1 MPSLPSLRRQ
11 PPCWRALALALGTL
25 LLSGCAGNYVS
36 RTAGVRQAYERED
49 YAKAIQQLDDLQA
62 KEKESPKQQD
72 RLLLLMDR
80 GMVLHAAGRWA
91 ESIQV
96 LAEAD
101 RVASELDI
109 TSLSEEAKTLVA
121 NERERAYRG
130 EDFEKLMISVLQALN
145 YAQLGQD
152 EDALVEVRRVNERLE
167 KMVRDEKKP
176 YQQLA
181 IARYLGGMLYEDQG
195 EWDSAYIDYA
205 RALELEPGLGPL
217 AEPVLRLAKRT
228 GRTDEYEKLVEHFPD
243 LPHAP
248 LGPDEGQVVVVVE
261 TGLSPEKQS
270 QDRNA
275 NGSSGEGELIAVPVY
290 VDRGL
295 PPRAQVSVVDA
306 DAGAGRGNAEAQT
319 ATTVTSISSVAK
331 VNLEDRVGRMLL
343 KQVAGVAVKAGLAG
357 AAGAATKS
365 KEVAALTFLVLNAF
379 NAPDLRS
386 WLSLPA
392 EFQLARFRLPSG
404 KHTLQVDVGGRT
416 RRVAVE
422 VKPRRVAT
430 VVVRR
435 P

>member
-1 MPSLPSLRRQ
+1 MASVHGLRRQ
-11 PPCWRALALALGTL
+11 PSCWFALALSM
-25 LLSGCAGNYVS
+25 LLSGCAGNYLA

-49 YAKAIQQLDDLQA
+49 YAGALQQLEQLQA
-62 KEKESPKQQD
+62 KEKDSRKQQD

-80 GMVLHAAGRWA
+80 GMLLHSAGQWA
-91 ESIQV
+91 QSIQV

-109 TSLSEEAKTLVA
+109 TSVSEEAATLVT

-130 EDFEKLMISVLQALN
+130 EDFERLMISVLQALN

-152 EDALVEVRRVNERLE
+152 DDALVEVRRVNERLQ
-167 KMVRDEKKP
+167 KMVDEEKKP

-181 IARYLGGMLYEDQG
+181 IARYLGGVLYEDQG
-195 EWDSAYIDYA
+195 DWDSAYIDYA
-205 RALELEPGLGPL
+205 QALELEPGLGAL
-217 AEPVLRLAKRT
+217 AEPVLRLARHT
-228 GRTDEYEKLVEHFPD
+228 GRDEAYERLLQRFPD
-243 LPHAP
+243 LPHGP
-248 LGPDEGQVVVVVE
+248 LAPDEGQVVVVVE

-270 QDRNA
+270 AERNRH
-275 NGSSGEGELIAVPVY
+275 GSSGEGELIAVPVF
-290 VDRGL
+290 VDRGR
-295 PPRAQVSVVDA
+295 PPQAQVSVLTP
-306 DAGAGRGNAEAQT
+306 GASGDPAPRTQR
-319 ATTVTSISSVAK
+319 ATTVTSISEVAK

-343 KQVAGVAVKAGLAG
+343 KQVAGVAMKAGLAG

-365 KEVAALTFLVLNAF
+365 KEVAALTFLVLNAM

-392 EFQLARFRLPSG
+392 EFQLARFRLPAG
-404 KHTLQVDVGGRT
+404 KHRLEVAAGGRT
-416 RRVAVE
+416 KQVE
-422 VKPRRVAT
+422 VEVRPRRVAT

>member
-11 PPCWRALALALGTL
+11 PPCWRALALVLGTL

-49 YAKAIQQLDDLQA
+49 YAGALQQLDDLAA
-62 KEKESPKQQD
+62 KEKESSKQQD

-80 GMVLHAAGRWA
+80 GMVLHSAGKWA

-101 RVASELDI
+101 RIASELDI
-109 TSLSEEAKTLVA
+109 TSISEEAKTLLA

-181 IARYLGGMLYEDQG
+181 IARYLGGVLYEDQG
-195 EWDSAYIDYA
+195 NWDSAYIDYA

-270 QDRNA
+270 QDRNP

-306 DAGAGRGNAEAQT
+306 EGAAAAGAVQPAV
-319 ATTVTSISSVAK
+319 TVTSIASVAK

-365 KEVAALTFLVLNAF
+365 KEVAAIAFLALNAL

-392 EFQLARFRLPSG
+392 EFQLARFRLPTG
-404 KHTLQVDVGGRT
+404 NHTLKVDVGGRI
-416 RRVAVE
+416 RLVQVE